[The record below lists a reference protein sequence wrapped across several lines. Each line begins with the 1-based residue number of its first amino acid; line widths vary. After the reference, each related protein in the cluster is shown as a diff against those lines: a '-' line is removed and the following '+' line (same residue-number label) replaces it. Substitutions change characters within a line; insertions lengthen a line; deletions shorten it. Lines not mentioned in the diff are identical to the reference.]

1 MLLNILTADLLRIN
15 VLPKLINAATG
26 AEGMNLLSRSLQ
38 RLGFLTAPCVVSHNH
53 RGRMK
58 AEYANDSNWT
68 TNRAC
73 LCSF

>member
-1 MLLNILTADLLRIN
+1 MLLNILTANLVEQN
-15 VLPKLINAATG
+15 VLLKLINMATG
-26 AEGMNLLSRSLQ
+26 AEGMNLLSWSLEW
-38 RLGFLTAPCVVSHNH
+38 LGFLTAPCVESNIQ